1 MAMDSNPILA
11 PSFLGT
17 AAPGVHVLGGMGNA
31 LSVEMEQG
39 VLQLDT
45 GNSAEKAREM
55 LDRLREITE
64 APIFAI
70 VYSHGHLG
78 YNDAIATWLEHC
90 EERGDPRP
98 RVIAHENLVTRWKRY
113 RETEGLQK
121 FFAEIQ
127 LRLPVGILGDHPLT
141 LEMPNETFTDA
152 MVFDDGNRRVELLW
166 APSETDDAV
175 ALWLP
180 QEKVLYGGAAVTPN
194 IPNIGTPLRTQRY
207 AVRWAE
213 TLERLASLD
222 AELMVMEFGPSVE
235 GSEKIRT
242 VLLSMAE
249 ALRWVRERVVEG
261 LNEGMGIEEILDGI
275 EYPEALFGLPW
286 MTPTYGHPDFI
297 ARDIFRS
304 ETGWWDRN
312 PTNLH
317 PATPDASGRAILS
330 AIVDKGAVLARA
342 QELLDA
348 GEPQLALHVIDL
360 LALAPGDAAEVID
373 ARKLKA
379 RLCRILAEEAPSFV
393 SQSLYISSG
402 RILKRGAPH
411 PTGIR

>member
-1 MAMDSNPILA
+1 MAMDSNPVLA

-31 LSVEMEQG
+31 LSVEMEEG

-45 GNSAEKAREM
+45 GNSKDKALEM
-55 LDRLREITE
+55 LDRLREITQ

-78 YNDAIATWLEHC
+78 YNDAIRTWLRHC

-98 RVIAHENLVTRWKRY
+98 RLIAQKNLVTRWERY

-127 LRLPVGILGDHPLT
+127 LRLPVGTLESHALV
-141 LEMPNETFTDA
+141 LEMPSETFDESMVLEDA
-152 MVFDDGNRRVELLW
+152 HRRVELLW
-166 APSETDDAV
+166 VPSETDDAL

-180 QEKVLYGGAAVTPN
+180 REKVLYGGAAVTPN

-213 TLERLASLD
+213 SLERLAAL
-222 AELMVMEFGPSVE
+222 APEILVMEFGPSVE
-235 GSEKIRT
+235 GAEKIQT

-249 ALRWVRERVVEG
+249 GLRWVRERVVEG
-261 LNEGMGIEEILDGI
+261 LNQGMGIEEILAGLD
-275 EYPEALFGLPW
+275 YPPALFELPW

-312 PTNLH
+312 PTHLH
-317 PATPDASGRAILS
+317 PATPDAAGAAILA
-330 AIVDKGAVLARA
+330 AITDRDAVIAKA
-342 QELLDA
+342 TELIEA

-360 LALAPGDAAEVID
+360 LALAPGDEREVME
-373 ARKLKA
+373 ARQIKA
-379 RLCRILAEEAPSFV
+379 RVCRILADQAPSFV

-402 RILKRGAPH
+402 RIVKRGAPH

>member
-1 MAMDSNPILA
+1 MAMDLNPVLA

-45 GNSAEKAREM
+45 GNSAEKATEM
-55 LDRLREITE
+55 LTRLRELTQ
-64 APIFAI
+64 APVFAI

-78 YNDAIATWLEHC
+78 YNDAIETWLEHC
-90 EERGDPRP
+90 EQRGDPRP
-98 RVIAHENLVTRWKRY
+98 RIIAHQNLVTRWKRY

-127 LRLPVGILGDHPLT
+127 MRLPVGILDKHPLT
-141 LEMPNETFTDA
+141 LEMPTETFSETLVIED
-152 MVFDDGNRRVELLW
+152 RQHRVELLW
-166 APSETDDAV
+166 APSETDDAL

-180 QEKVLYGGAAVTPN
+180 REKVLYGGAAVTPN

-207 AVRWAE
+207 AMRWAE
-213 TLERLASLD
+213 TLDRLAALEP
-222 AELMVMEFGPSVE
+222 ELLVMEFGPSVE
-235 GSEKIRT
+235 GAEKIQT
-242 VLLSMAE
+242 VLKSMAG
-249 ALRWVRERVVEG
+249 ALRWVRARVVEG
-261 LNEGMGIEEILDGI
+261 LNEGKGIEEILAGL
-275 EYPEALFGLPW
+275 EYPEELFGLPW

-317 PATPDASGRAILS
+317 PATPEAAGAAILS
-330 AIVDKGAVLARA
+330 AITDRGAILKRA
-342 QELLDA
+342 SELLA
-348 GEPQLALHVIDL
+348 SGEPQLALHVVDL
-360 LALAPGDAAEVID
+360 LALASGDEPEVVE

-379 RLCRILAEEAPSFV
+379 RICRQLAEEAPSFV

>member
-1 MAMDSNPILA
+1 MVMDSNPVLA

-31 LSVEMEQG
+31 LSVEMAQG

-45 GNSAEKAREM
+45 GNSAEKAEEM
-55 LDRLREITE
+55 LSRLRELTD

-78 YNDAIATWLEHC
+78 YNDAVETWLTHC
-90 EERGDPRP
+90 AERGDPRP
-98 RVIAHENLVTRWKRY
+98 RVIAHENLVTRWERY

-127 LRLPVGILGDHPLT
+127 LRLPVGILEKHPLA
-141 LEMPNETFTDA
+141 LEMPDETFRTSLVLEDSK
-152 MVFDDGNRRVELLW
+152 RRVELLW
-166 APSETDDAV
+166 APSETDDAL

-180 QEKVLYGGAAVTPN
+180 REKILYGGAAVTPN

-213 TLERLASLD
+213 TLDRLAALEPD
-222 AELMVMEFGPSVE
+222 LMVMEFGPSVE
-235 GSEKIRT
+235 GSEKIQK
-242 VLLSMAE
+242 VLQSMAA

-261 LNEGMGIEEILDGI
+261 LNHGMGIEEILEGL
-275 EYPEALFGLPW
+275 EYPEELFGLPW

-317 PATPDASGRAILS
+317 PATPDAAGAAILS
-330 AIVDKGAVLARA
+330 ALTDRGAVLARA
-342 QELLDA
+342 NELLAA
-348 GEPQLALHVIDL
+348 GEPQLALHVVDL
-360 LALAPGDAAEVID
+360 LALAPGEALEVVE
-373 ARKLKA
+373 ARLLKA
-379 RLCRILAEEAPSFV
+379 RICRTLAEKAPSFV